1 MQLEI
6 KPIVLEDKPLFD
18 NYFSAYN
25 GMNSEYTFTNMFMWR
40 KSYNIRYAIID
51 GALCIFSKHGESPE
65 TVNFPIGSGNIKIIL
80 DKLLD
85 YFDSIGQ
92 PPLIRIYNDGEI
104 DALNQTFPDRFIF
117 TEDRNSFDY
126 VYKVSDLVNLT
137 GSQYHS
143 KRNHIN
149 QFVSKFDFE
158 YQKITEKHLSPC
170 FDMFEKWCNTKEDVI
185 SDIHEQR
192 MAVKS
197 LIENFDFLGVTG
209 GCILVDG
216 QLVAFSFGEV
226 LSPQNSV
233 AVIHLEHA
241 DTDFQGSFPLINQQ
255 FLENE
260 WNALSYVNRE
270 EDMGLPGLRRAKKS
284 YKPCLMVKKYIASLK
299 KQ

>member
-1 MQLEI
+1 MQFEI

-18 NYFSAYN
+18 RYFSAYN

-51 GALCIFSKHGESPE
+51 DTLCIFSRHGESPE
-65 TVNFPIGSGNIKIIL
+65 TVNFPIGDGNLKTVF
-80 DKLLD
+80 DKLFD
-85 YFDSIGQ
+85 YFASVGQ
-92 PPLIRIYNDGEI
+92 APLIRIYNDSEI
-104 DALNQTFPDRFIF
+104 EALNQILPDRFIF

-170 FDMFEKWCNTKEDVI
+170 FDMFEKWCNTKADSI
-185 SDIHEQR
+185 SDIDEQR
-192 MAVKS
+192 KAVKT
-197 LIENFDFLGVTG
+197 LIDNFDFLGVTG

-216 QLVAFSFGEV
+216 QIVAFSFGEV
-226 LSPQNSV
+226 LSTKNSV

-241 DTDFQGSFPLINQQ
+241 DTEFQGSFPFINQQ
-255 FLENE
+255 FLEHE
-260 WNALSYVNRE
+260 WIDCVYVNRE

-284 YKPCLMVKKYIASLK
+284 YKPCLMIKKHIASLK
-299 KQ
+299 